1 MQAILIAAGRSTRFW
16 PFNQEHKATFPI
28 FGKPLLLWTLE
39 SLAAEGGIEEA
50 IIIHGSGSVIPTIIP
65 SVIGTM
71 AVRFAVQEEPIGT
84 GNALYQA
91 RPFVRGEFA
100 LVWPDMVNAGPL
112 VARMTE
118 YAHAQKAEGVL
129 VGAPTDTPWVFG
141 IIENERGRVT
151 RVTEKPARGM
161 EKSRIKR
168 VGVELLGEDFFSFYD
183 ALPTHHETDLVDA
196 INEYAAARTVVLM
209 EEDDVSV
216 LKYPWDVFVALDIL
230 ASQPDLASHNGAV
243 IEEGAMIEGAVYL
256 GEGAR
261 VASGASISGP
271 SSIGAGAV
279 IGEHSVL
286 RHVVVGEGTLIQGAH
301 LEDSVVGAQCSIGNG
316 VRLSPR
322 PSQAGTVQ
330 SVVKGE
336 RIDTGRESLGAMMGD
351 NVTVESHATIAGG
364 VLIGSNVV
372 IGPGIAIT
380 ENIEDGEEIFPR
392 VDNE

>member
-39 SLAAEGGIEEA
+39 SLAALGEVEEA
-50 IIIHGSGSVIPTIIP
+50 IVVHGPGSVIPSLIP
-65 SVIGTM
+65 SIIGAM
-71 AVRFAVQEEPIGT
+71 AVRFVVQEDPIGT

-100 LVWPDMVNAGPL
+100 LVWPDMVSAGPL
-112 VARMTE
+112 VARMTQ
-118 YAHAQKAEGVL
+118 YAHTRKADGVL

-141 IIENERGRVT
+141 IIENEDGHVT

-168 VGVELLGEDFFSFYD
+168 VGVELFGEDFFSFYD

-209 EEDDVSV
+209 EEDDVPV

-230 ASQPDLASHNGAV
+230 ASQDPSFASQQGALV
-243 IEEGAMIEGAVYL
+243 EEGAVLEGAVYL
-256 GEGAR
+256 GPGAR
-261 VASGASISGP
+261 VASTASIIGP

-279 IGEHSVL
+279 IGGNSIL
-286 RHVVVGEGTLIQGAH
+286 RHVVVGDEALIQGAH
-301 LEDSVVGAQCSIGNG
+301 LEDSVVGAKCSIGSD
-316 VRLSPR
+316 VRIALHSFE
-322 PSQAGTVQ
+322 GDTVWAL
-330 SVVKGE
+330 VKGE
-336 RIDTGRESLGAMMGD
+336 RIDTGRKNLGVMMGD
-351 NVTVESHATIAGG
+351 NVTVE
-364 VLIGSNVV
+364 
-372 IGPGIAIT
+372 
-380 ENIEDGEEIFPR
+380 
-392 VDNE
+392 

>member
-1 MQAILIAAGRSTRFW
+1 MQAVLISAGRSTRFW
-16 PFNQEHKATFPI
+16 PFNQEHKATFPV

-39 SLAAEGGIEEA
+39 SLAHQGNVQEA
-50 IIIHGSGSVIPTIIP
+50 IVVHGPGSVIPTLIP
-65 SVIGTM
+65 SEIGAM
-71 AVRFAVQEEPIGT
+71 SVRFALQEEPIGT

-91 RPFVRGEFA
+91 HPFVRGEFA

-118 YAHAQKAEGVL
+118 YAHARKADGVL

-151 RVTEKPARGM
+151 RVTEKPARGT
-161 EKSRIKR
+161 ERSRVKR
-168 VGVELLGEDFFSFYD
+168 VGVELFGEDFFSFYD
-183 ALPTHHETDLVDA
+183 ALSTHHETDLVDA
-196 INEYAAARTVVLM
+196 INEYAVARTVVLM

-230 ASQPDLASHNGAV
+230 ASQPDLASRNGALV
-243 IEEGAMIEGAVYL
+243 EEGATIEGAVYL

-261 VASGASISGP
+261 VASGASIVGP
-271 SSIGAGAV
+271 SSIGAGAI
-279 IGEHSVL
+279 IGEDSIL

-316 VRLSPR
+316 VRLSSR
-322 PSQAGTVQ
+322 PAQVRTVQ

-336 RIDTGRESLGAMMGD
+336 RIDTGKESLGVMMGD
-351 NVTVESHATIAGG
+351 SVTVEPHATIAEG
-364 VLIGSNVV
+364 VLIGNDVV